1 MCRLISHDHTR
12 ELQELGSQDMLV
24 SAVISVKE
32 QGLKR
37 SGSFTNEPLE
47 LSCSH
52 VSLLRDVQILGYK
65 KKLSPRQYFRYTV
78 NLLELNFL
86 LSQQCFSMTSRE

>member
-1 MCRLISHDHTR
+1 MYRLLSHDHTR

-24 SAVISVKE
+24 SAVISGKE

-37 SGSFTNEPLE
+37 GGSFTHELLQ

-52 VSLLRDVQILGYK
+52 GSLLRDVQILVYK
-65 KKLSPRQYFRYTV
+65 KKLSPRQYLRYTV